1 MNKKQLKLLVKE
13 CVLEFIKENANFKSV
28 SANTTNQ
35 VIEVDGSTLSIS
47 NFTNN
52 TINVTATKTAGEAIF
67 IDLR

>member
-13 CVLEFIKENANFKSV
+13 CVLELIKEDANSKSI

-52 TINVTATKTAGEAIF
+52 TINVTVNKTPEEAIF